1 MVKAVAKSS
10 GRRKSGTAERP
21 KAQPKKM
28 GRPLK
33 LEDDDKTLKTLAGLA
48 KIQCTT
54 KEAAAV
60 LDVSEPTFIDFLKR
74 FENAREIW
82 EANKHVGRVSLR
94 RQQFKLAENNVAMS
108 IWLGKQ
114 YLEQNDK
121 AQHEHSGPGGGP
133 IPYHKIERVIVDPK
147 PEPEEAPEQV

>member
-1 MVKAVAKSS
+1 MSAGK
-10 GRRKSGTAERP
+10 RRKGDAVTATE
-21 KAQPKKM
+21 KQPKKM

-33 LEDDDKTLKTLAGLA
+33 IVGDEKTLQTLAGLA

-60 LDVSEPTFIDFLKR
+60 LGISEPTFIDFLKR
-74 FENAREIW
+74 TENAREVW
-82 EANKHVGRVSLR
+82 EANKHVGRASLR
-94 RQQFKLAENNVAMS
+94 RTQFKLAETNVAMS

-121 AQHEHSGPGGGP
+121 AQHEVSGPGGGP
-133 IPYHKIERVIVDPK
+133 IPYQKIERVIVDPSPR
-147 PEPEEAPEQV
+147 PEDEPGAV